1 MQQNDVQLNISVR
14 DGASQTLARVTKQ
27 LKALQGAVS
36 QVTASSQRLTDASGR
51 INSAFQTQRQRVN
64 TLVRVTETYEDN
76 LRDVQRA
83 TENVQK
89 SSESQTKETVDA
101 ATRQI
106 KALGDLSQLTF
117 DYHDKAEQGIV
128 RLQQRQQDYIQTVH
142 QTASAFSQLSSSF
155 AQLANTGNKTVDG
168 ILNGLSAVSG
178 AAVTVANLYGAATK
192 EGSGFGFG
200 RNSGRPRGSPRAT
213 FGSTISDAS
222 SFLQT
227 VLQFVRLFHD
237 PANDRLAELAGARRD
252 EVFR

>member
-1 MQQNDVQLNISVR
+1 M
-14 DGASQTLARVTKQ
+14 
-27 LKALQGAVS
+27 
-36 QVTASSQRLTDASGR
+36 
-51 INSAFQTQRQRVN
+51 
-64 TLVRVTETYEDN
+64 
-76 LRDVQRA
+76 
-83 TENVQK
+83 
-89 SSESQTKETVDA
+89 DA

-178 AAVTVANLYGAATK
+178 AAGTVANLYGAATS

-237 PANDRLAELAGARRD
+237 PANDRLAELAGARGAMRFSD
-252 EVFR
+252 RCFPRGASTIGARLFG